1 MLKWVRRIS
10 FAFLIVVVLAV
21 LAGFTYEQVERSG
34 ALRVKP
40 RFNPFPRL
48 GGLHHRY
55 AGAA

>member
-40 RFNPFPRL
+40 S
-48 GGLHHRY
+48 
-55 AGAA
+55 